1 MSLELKDL
9 MTEDEAN
16 LLHLHLL
23 SDDQQE
29 LLLKWGMR
37 MYSLGEHKV
46 ADIYE
51 IKYEGRLII
60 LDDETQWEVDSLDSS
75 TSEMWDSFDKIVV
88 IDDEM
93 FKLDGNEKVSVQ
105 EV

>member
-1 MSLELKDL
+1 
-9 MTEDEAN
+9 
-16 LLHLHLL
+16 
-23 SDDQQE
+23 
-29 LLLKWGMR
+29 